1 MVREDGWEYEGGF
14 TASDVEHQVN
24 AARIKES
31 LNTNSES
38 SGGNSISP
46 ALWFAMTYPFILT
59 AIYFVL
65 LNGEETGLQ
74 NWVFSNLK
82 LIQFAFPAVF
92 VFLVC
97 RESLS
102 LPLWKKPAFGFG
114 LGFGAL
120 IIGAAIAIY
129 FGLLKDTLPY
139 YLLRGKVQAKVQGFG
154 LTSVWAYGAFSVFYC
169 LIHSGMEEYYW
180 RWFVFKR
187 LRTQIGECSALVLS
201 SIAFMSHHVIL
212 MVVFFGLTSPLAW
225 SFSLCVAVG
234 GGVWAWLYNR
244 SDNFYAIWAS
254 HALVDAAI
262 FMIGYDL
269 IFN

>member
-1 MVREDGWEYEGGF
+1 VEY
-14 TASDVEHQVN
+14 QVN
-24 AARIKES
+24 AVKIRES
-31 LNTNSES
+31 LNANSKS
-38 SGGNSISP
+38 SGDNSISP
-46 ALWFAMTYPFILT
+46 ALWFAMTYPFVLT

-102 LPLWKKPAFGFG
+102 LPQWKKPAFGLG
-114 LGFGAL
+114 LGFGVL
-120 IIGAAIAIY
+120 IIGVAIVVY

-139 YLLRGKVQAKVQGFG
+139 YSLRGKVQAKVQGFG
-154 LTSVWAYGAFSVFYC
+154 LTSVWAYGAFAVFYC

-187 LRTQIGECSALVLS
+187 LRTQIGKCPALVLS

-225 SFSLCVAVG
+225 GFSLCVAVG